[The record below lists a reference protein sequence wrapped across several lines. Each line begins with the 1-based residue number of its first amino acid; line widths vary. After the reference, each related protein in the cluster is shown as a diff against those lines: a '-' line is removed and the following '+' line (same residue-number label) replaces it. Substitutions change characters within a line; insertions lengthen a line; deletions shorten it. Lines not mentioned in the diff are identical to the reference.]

1 MKKSFT
7 ETREFKVRTD
17 FSMKTR
23 LPDMKQFYSN
33 LNMGDVKDA
42 KCKHE
47 KSVWKDFNLQNLGD
61 MYDLYVQS
69 DTLLLTDMF
78 ENISPKYFEIYKL
91 GPAQFYENQD

>member
-47 KSVWKDFNLQNLGD
+47 KSV
-61 MYDLYVQS
+61 
-69 DTLLLTDMF
+69 
-78 ENISPKYFEIYKL
+78 
-91 GPAQFYENQD
+91 